1 MSAIHELYHEKS
13 LQIFFISAELC
24 IRYGQVK
31 VGECTKGGD
40 AKKKKKRKLQKFY
53 RRQWQL
59 TAT

>member
-1 MSAIHELYHEKS
+1 MNFTTKRACR
-13 LQIFFISAELC
+13 FFLFLLNFA
-24 IRYGQVK
+24 YDTVK